1 MNLTIDLGNTFA
13 KVGIF
18 DHRDLKEKTLLKSSD
33 EVREFIQNFSGDNII
48 ISSVAADP
56 SALLEASSHLKKV
69 VILSQTTQV
78 PVEIQYK
85 TPATLGV
92 DRIAAVCGALDLFP
106 KANCLVVDAGTCI
119 TCEFIDSQGKYWG
132 GAISPGLSMRFK
144 AMNTFTARLPL
155 VEPVDNPPLIGDS
168 TVSSMQSGVIHGVV
182 DELDGAIKRYSEKFD
197 DLKVIL
203 TGGDCRFFE
212 NKLKA
217 SIFAVPELVL
227 RGLNS
232 ILLYNIRD

>member
-1 MNLTIDLGNTFA
+1 
-13 KVGIF
+13 
-18 DHRDLKEKTLLKSSD
+18 
-33 EVREFIQNFSGDNII
+33 
-48 ISSVAADP
+48 
-56 SALLEASSHLKKV
+56 
-69 VILSQTTQV
+69 
-78 PVEIQYK
+78 
-85 TPATLGV
+85 
-92 DRIAAVCGALDLFP
+92 LDLFP

>member
-18 DHRDLKEKTLLKSSD
+18 DHRDLKEKALLKGTA
-33 EVREFIQNFSGDNII
+33 EVSKFIQNFSGQNII
-48 ISSVAADP
+48 ISSVNADP
-56 SALLEASSHLKKV
+56 TVFLEACSHLKNV
-69 VILSQTTQV
+69 VILSQTTAV
-78 PVEIQYK
+78 PVEIKYK

-92 DRIAAVCGALDLFP
+92 DRLAAACGALDLFP
-106 KANCLVVDAGTCI
+106 GSNCLVVDAGTCI
-119 TCEFIDSQGKYWG
+119 TCEFIDAQGRYWG

-144 AMNTFTARLPL
+144 AMNAFTARLPL
-155 VEPVDNPPLIGDS
+155 VEPVENPPLTGDS
-168 TVSSMQSGVIHGVV
+168 TVSSMQSGVIFGIM
-182 DELDGAIKRYSEKFD
+182 DELDGAIKRYSEKFE

-212 NKLKA
+212 NKLKG
-217 SIFAVPELVL
+217 SIFAIPELVL